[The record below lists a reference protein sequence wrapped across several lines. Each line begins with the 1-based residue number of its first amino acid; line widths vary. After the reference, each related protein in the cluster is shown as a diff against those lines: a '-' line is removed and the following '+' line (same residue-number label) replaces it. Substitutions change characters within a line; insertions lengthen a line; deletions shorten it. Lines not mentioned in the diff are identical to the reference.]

1 MLEFIS
7 ELDFTVVKV
16 VGMVLSGLS
25 GIVMSWISKRSV
37 NYRKIDKSVA
47 LAIVLY
53 FVYLHG
59 LVLVFSIILVAIVI
73 AVPLEEMMP
82 VILLS
87 LFIALVL
94 IGLFWG
100 LIIRTKRVKV
110 MMDKAKEIGKPLFL
124 LINGISIY
132 SVLAGFVYAA
142 FVMFEQGDHLLPRVL
157 HALDWGLLVV
167 WLALLVALLWGSAKY
182 IFAEMKVTLVDGE
195 VIKYSCSPQ
204 MCRVHKNYLRLLKR
218 DEKGTIVYERH
229 INEASIKQIEYS

>member
-25 GIVMSWISKRSV
+25 GIIMSWISKRSV
-37 NYRKIDKSVA
+37 NYRKIDKRVV

-53 FVYLHG
+53 FVYLNG
-59 LVLVFSIILVAIVI
+59 LAIVFSFVFGIVVIFVPLYEMMSAVLV
-73 AVPLEEMMP
+73 
-82 VILLS
+82 S
-87 LFIALVL
+87 LFMAIVL

-100 LIIRTKRVKV
+100 LIIRTKRIKV

-142 FVMFEQGDHLLPRVL
+142 FVLFEQGDLLLPRVL

-167 WLALLVALLWGSAKY
+167 WFALIVALVWGSAKY

-229 INEASIKQIEYS
+229 INEGSIKQIEYS